1 MMVYLSLVQFNI
13 LLYLQKAQ
21 YSMEA
26 EGWARSEKAA
36 DAQYAGTLAQSHQAS
51 PGGRQDQ

>member
-1 MMVYLSLVQFNI
+1 
-13 LLYLQKAQ
+13 
-21 YSMEA
+21 MEA